1 MPIKSTLYVKIT
13 SGVIGAS
20 SVKTQELTGRRFTTN
35 PLVPVGQIVTVL
47 PGGATDY
54 FGAGTDDARFASQYF
69 SYISPAPASQAN
81 NLQFAAY
88 SPNARIPTIFG
99 AKLVNT
105 LDQLK
110 SVTSGSLSVQL
121 GDSEAQ
127 LSAIDLS
134 GATSFADVA
143 TIVQTA
149 LRLQTGDQYV
159 SATVAFNGVKNEFSI
174 VGSLAQPGAAK
185 FIPVSGGND

>member
-47 PGGATDY
+47 PGGAIDY
-54 FGAGTDDARFASQYF
+54 FGAGTDEARFASQYF

-88 SPNARIPTIFG
+88 SPTARTPTIFG
-99 AKLVNT
+99 SKLTAT
-105 LDQLK
+105 LAQFK
-110 SVTSGSLSVQL
+110 AVSNGSLSIQL
-121 GDSEAQ
+121 GDDVAQ
-127 LSAIDLS
+127 LTSVDLS
-134 GATSFADVA
+134 SATSFADV
-143 TIVQTA
+143 
-149 LRLQTGDQYV
+149 LQFLLY
-159 SATVAFNGVKNEFSI
+159 F
-174 VGSLAQPGAAK
+174 L
-185 FIPVSGGND
+185 